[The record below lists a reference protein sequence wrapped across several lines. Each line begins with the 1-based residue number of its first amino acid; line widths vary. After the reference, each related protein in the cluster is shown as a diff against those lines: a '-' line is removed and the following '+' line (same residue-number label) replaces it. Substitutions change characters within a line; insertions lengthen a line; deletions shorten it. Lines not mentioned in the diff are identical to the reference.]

1 MDVLIQGYTF
11 VYKVLSNSA
20 APTLKDSFLS
30 RSILLNNY
38 NLRNSQTD
46 LARFQSQKEKF
57 LKEALNTA
65 GLICGITS
73 SLKLSK
79 LNQFSRLKIVSN
91 KIFDVNN
98 QVISLPGTHRKF
110 Q

>member
-1 MDVLIQGYTF
+1 MN
-11 VYKVLSNSA
+11 NSA

-30 RSILLNNY
+30 RSILVNNY
-38 NLRNSQTD
+38 IILEI
-46 LARFQSQKEKF
+46 LKLIWPFQSQKENF

-65 GLICGITS
+65 GLMCGITS
-73 SLKLSK
+73 RLKLSK